1 MHTTIFIM
9 LKHTQRIGLIL
20 LLLLCLPDIGSA
32 QQQYQPLSVQGEA
45 IADGKPASSNSFLW
59 FLEIEDSHSSTMI
72 KTLIIVIIICIL
84 CLLVLL
90 IWILIN
96 RNKMEIRQAET
107 QHLLEKYESLL
118 FDYLVSG
125 NNDDVTSAT
134 RFNILFEIDKISKYE
149 FNRGILINQM
159 YELTKSMSMTLS
171 VGQNKDAREQLRDL
185 YYQMNLDQ
193 DSIRKLYSHK
203 WHIQV
208 KGFREMAFMNV
219 TEANSKIRLALK
231 SKNNTLRREAQLA
244 LVRLNEDDPF
254 GFLDHLTHPFT
265 LWEQLN
271 VYELFVLHDLPVPQF
286 SRWTTSP
293 NKTVVIFALRMI
305 QVFKQQ
311 QAAPQIIAC
320 LHHPERV
327 VRHTAIV
334 VSGEIQVRECLP
346 HLKSMYKN
354 EDYANCLSIIL
365 AMSKMPDE
373 MMLSFLKLVLDKED
387 DVQLQIESAKAISK
401 MGEVGVAALV
411 KLMKSEYKNY
421 QIIIRHVLD
430 KRIN

>member
-1 MHTTIFIM
+1 MHTIIDM

-20 LLLLCLPDIGSA
+20 LLLICLTGTTGAA
-32 QQQYQPLSVQGEA
+32 QQQYQPPSAQEETIEPAQSNTILWFWEF
-45 IADGKPASSNSFLW
+45 DGKQSSA
-59 FLEIEDSHSSTMI
+59 MI
-72 KTLIIVIIICIL
+72 KALIIVVMICIL

-90 IWILIN
+90 IWILVN
-96 RNKMEIRQAET
+96 RNRMEVRQAET

-118 FDYLVSG
+118 FDYLVAG

-134 RFNILFEIDKISKYE
+134 RYNILFDIDKISKYE

-159 YELTKSMSMTLS
+159 HELTKSMSLTIS
-171 VGQNKDAREQLRDL
+171 IGQNKDAREQLRDM

-193 DSIRKLYSHK
+193 DSIRKLYSPK

-219 TEANSKIRLALK
+219 TEAVSKIHLALK
-231 SKNNTLRREAQLA
+231 SKNNVLRMEAQLA

-271 VYELFVLHDLPVPQF
+271 VYELIVLHDLQIPQF
-286 SRWTTSP
+286 SRWTTSL
-293 NKTVVIFALRMI
+293 NKTVVIFSLRMI
-305 QVFKQQ
+305 QVFKQL
-311 QAAPQIIAC
+311 QAVPQIIAC
-320 LHHPERV
+320 LHHPDMD
-327 VRHTAIV
+327 VRHTAII

-346 HLKSMYKN
+346 HLKNMYKN
-354 EDYANCLSIIL
+354 EDYANCHAIIL

-401 MGEVGVAALV
+401 MGEVGVASLV